1 MTRRKSAPKKQ
12 QVESYFDAERILDEK
27 KEDGKWYY
35 LIKWLGH
42 DKNGNPW
49 PSSWEPKE
57 NCTPLLLIDWEK
69 EKNNINN
76 QDTEEEQ
83 SYEKEQEEPNQE
95 IEILV
100 EAAPQNDVQD
110 LDDKPDNEVM
120 NIDKTDDKI
129 NEVDDKIN
137 FNQLNQVLDKYC
149 HINTSQSSEPKKDA
163 NNFHKIKFSPK
174 VKLVKI
180 SPIQPI
186 IASNTPI
193 KSNILIV
200 EHNDNESLSSVFNN
214 SKFLM
219 NGYHSANKV
228 INGKK
233 YSLPSQSGRLSLFN
247 LNKRGPDHVQDS
259 NDNSTTKKQKTE
271 IVPVP
276 ETNNII
282 SNVEPPVLQTTIC
295 NDGNDKKD
303 TSQPDES
310 ATQSNKVL
318 PSGNSLNSHSV
329 PTSSTHSGAIH
340 VNSETIKQA
349 YSRINNKNASSSGS
363 ANSTSSSLSKFRP
376 IAAKIAPAPSQFT
389 ISGVAPNVG
398 KVNSSSSVG
407 KLASSSTSTYKQNL
421 PLANRLASIRTP
433 VPVDNFP
440 KSNVSTTSAQIQSD
454 KRHTSYFHKSF
465 VQNSSSNDEAT
476 QSNQSTDSQPSQKVS
491 TPNKQ
496 PTANEKSSSNS
507 QNNGKTD
514 LWMNE
519 WAKAKEVH
527 HLRLEVERR
536 PQSESESSEV
546 IKKYH
551 ESIQKLYSKWLET
564 QNKFV
569 TKSKEFTNLETE
581 LTKLQSE
588 YTQIKKLVMGKH
600 TEGESLKDDL
610 KKSAQELNKLRDE
623 NKNLKADWS
632 CLMRDGAI
640 MMRED
645 YCKITKL
652 QNSLQD
658 LIQQRSNVNEEINRL
673 RKETK
678 QEVNKMRE
686 SNRDHEILRMAEE
699 NSTIAENTA
708 KLMLEIKKRS
718 VGDILKKHDTTHQ
731 SLSFSNVNNGNV
743 QTTSSL
749 TFFSNSPSI
758 VTTLQRLSFQHRDN
772 PKKLVNPEKR
782 VHQNNFAQGASSTN
796 VVQARNVPLITK
808 SVRNLHFSKL
818 AEKPNASANAKVQL
832 PPHLRLVQGK
842 RSLGG
847 PLITSAAITSVP
859 SRRLNLHYPILTDT
873 KTKVTANPIPHYP
886 TKSTQ
891 QMNYLCEWNL
901 CKKLFS
907 KKSELKN
914 HLKDHLNSG
923 KIPIGKDKN
932 IDGTDDLVAVKVEF

>member
-35 LIKWLGH
+35 LIKWL
-42 DKNGNPW
+42 
-49 PSSWEPKE
+49 
-57 NCTPLLLIDWEK
+57 
-69 EKNNINN
+69 
-76 QDTEEEQ
+76 EE
-83 SYEKEQEEPNQE
+83 
-95 IEILV
+95 
-100 EAAPQNDVQD
+100 APQNDVQD

-120 NIDKTDDKI
+120 NLDKTDDKI

-247 LNKRGPDHVQDS
+247 LNKRGPDHVQES

-363 ANSTSSSLSKFRP
+363 ANSTSSNLSKFRP

-454 KRHTSYFHKSF
+454 KQHTSYFHKSF
-465 VQNSSSNDEAT
+465 VQKNDEVT

-519 WAKAKEVH
+519 WAKAKSLNDTLEREKNELLKEKNKYAREVH

-678 QEVNKMRE
+678 QQ
-686 SNRDHEILRMAEE
+686 E

-718 VGDILKKHDTTHQ
+718 VGDILKKHDTTQQ
-731 SLSFSNVNNGNV
+731 SLSFSNVNNGN
-743 QTTSSL
+743 
-749 TFFSNSPSI
+749 

-772 PKKLVNPEKR
+772 PKKLVNTEKR
-782 VHQNNFAQGASSTN
+782 VNQNNFAQGGSSTN

-859 SRRLNLHYPILTDT
+859 SRRLNLHYPMLTDT
-873 KTKVTANPIPHYP
+873 KTKVTANPIPRYP

-914 HLKDHLNSG
+914 HLKDHLNFG
-923 KIPIGKDKN
+923 KVPIGKDKN